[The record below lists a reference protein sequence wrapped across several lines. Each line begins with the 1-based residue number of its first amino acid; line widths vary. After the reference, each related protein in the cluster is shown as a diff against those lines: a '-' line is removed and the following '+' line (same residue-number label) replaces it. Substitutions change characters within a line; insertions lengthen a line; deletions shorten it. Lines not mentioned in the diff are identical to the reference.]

1 MQKKKSRR
9 KEKICVGVIGYA
21 IFLIYSMCPIYRL
34 RDGYHSF
41 YGVFRLLSQKGAA
54 ALTDS
59 CRDVWDGNMGAIKI
73 QVGLFVIMQ
82 IVAVLYLILLIL
94 NKYRYIQPVVIGI
107 AITEM
112 FLSDYAAYGTVA
124 DNVMAF
130 MFFMPMVVMSLLELA
145 LQKMI
150 DVYDEALARSRNYE
164 VQEQEKKEEAHR
176 RLDFPGK
183 YTKLF
188 YHMIWKNFRSDWK
201 DYRLFLLCGIM
212 VGTLAFSGLGAYEML
227 SSSHR
232 ADLSM
237 YGGEGLGRILI
248 NAMIPLAACCLFL
261 MVFVLIFYLR
271 KWIQNY
277 SIFVTLGIR
286 RKALWTIAGLEI
298 GLGFVFSYIGGV
310 IVGNG
315 VLLLFRKIVGNMVGD
330 QINLSYASKTTYL
343 VSFAVLFLVYLV
355 SLMATRDIVSD
366 FNLISAATRNVA
378 KEKMP
383 RRFLKIITVIGA
395 AICGYSAISYSK
407 IYNYEKITLMLALF
421 VGLVLLYRFGG
432 ALLL

>member
-1 MQKKKSRR
+1 MCRSHRIR
-9 KEKICVGVIGYA
+9 DISDLFHVSDLPAPGWVS
-21 IFLIYSMCPIYRL
+21 FLLWCFPIIIAER
-34 RDGYHSF
+34 
-41 YGVFRLLSQKGAA
+41 
-54 ALTDS
+54 S
-59 CRDVWDGNMGAIKI
+59 CRTDRQLPGCMDGNMGAIKI

-232 ADLSM
+232 TDLSM

-261 MVFVLIFYLR
+261 MVFVPEI
-271 KWIQNY
+271 IP
-277 SIFVTLGIR
+277 VT
-286 RKALWTIAGLEI
+286 
-298 GLGFVFSYIGGV
+298 
-310 IVGNG
+310 
-315 VLLLFRKIVGNMVGD
+315 
-330 QINLSYASKTTYL
+330 
-343 VSFAVLFLVYLV
+343 
-355 SLMATRDIVSD
+355 
-366 FNLISAATRNVA
+366 
-378 KEKMP
+378 
-383 RRFLKIITVIGA
+383 
-395 AICGYSAISYSK
+395 
-407 IYNYEKITLMLALF
+407 
-421 VGLVLLYRFGG
+421 
-432 ALLL
+432 